1 LYNGLKMLA
10 CSKNEPKKGN
20 SAKSIRVTL
29 SIFNAMGCALLS
41 FAVSAPAE
49 PCADIADLKYPNAV
63 ISVAEAFRGGA
74 FTPEGQKSIEDL
86 PEFCRVAAV
95 LRPSSDS
102 DIRVEVWMPRAN
114 WNGRLE
120 GTGNGGF
127 AGSIVYKSLADG
139 VRHGY
144 AVVNTDM
151 GMSVPSGSD
160 PSIFANRPE
169 RWTDWG
175 WRSTHE
181 MTLLAKLVVKAYYGR
196 DANKSYFEG
205 CSTGGEQ
212 GLAEAQ
218 RFPEDYDGIVAGA
231 VANNRT
237 GVHLSIL
244 WNFAALQRTPDA
256 YIPQSKLSALQNA
269 VLAACGGDRAL
280 RQGFLDDLQTC
291 RFDPAT
297 LLCAGADGDNCL
309 TGPQVETARSLYAGP
324 TNPRT
329 HEILYSGM
337 AAGSEYAWDK
347 VDPDPAPG
355 NQPPFAPIFKWVLG
369 PRWDWRVFDWDRQAS
384 QYEAALKDHVNAT
397 NPNLDGLRRSGHKLL
412 VYHGWAD
419 WLVVPGEAIRYY
431 DAVAARYN
439 GSDNGNRRSK
449 ASMGEFYRLFMVPG
463 IEHCAG
469 GAGPDDIDPLSA
481 MVDWVEHGIVPAS
494 LVATKRGP
502 NGEIVMQRPV
512 CPYPQV
518 AAYTGV
524 GSEADASSY
533 SCATS
538 GNLRTR

>member
-1 LYNGLKMLA
+1 MLA

-218 RFPEDYDGIVAGA
+218 RFPRITTELWPVPLRTTGPACISVFCGTLPRYKERPMLIFRSRSSARCTMPSWQPAGVIA
-231 VANNRT
+231 RCARDFST
-237 GVHLSIL
+237 IFKRADSIL
-244 WNFAALQRTPDA
+244 R
-256 YIPQSKLSALQNA
+256 
-269 VLAACGGDRAL
+269 
-280 RQGFLDDLQTC
+280 
-291 RFDPAT
+291 
-297 LLCAGADGDNCL
+297 LC
-309 TGPQVETARSLYAGP
+309 S
-324 TNPRT
+324 
-329 HEILYSGM
+329 
-337 AAGSEYAWDK
+337 
-347 VDPDPAPG
+347 APG
-355 NQPPFAPIFKWVLG
+355 LM
-369 PRWDWRVFDWDRQAS
+369 
-384 QYEAALKDHVNAT
+384 
-397 NPNLDGLRRSGHKLL
+397 
-412 VYHGWAD
+412 
-419 WLVVPGEAIRYY
+419 AIT
-431 DAVAARYN
+431 A
-439 GSDNGNRRSK
+439 
-449 ASMGEFYRLFMVPG
+449 
-463 IEHCAG
+463 
-469 GAGPDDIDPLSA
+469 
-481 MVDWVEHGIVPAS
+481 
-494 LVATKRGP
+494 
-502 NGEIVMQRPV
+502 
-512 CPYPQV
+512 
-518 AAYTGV
+518 
-524 GSEADASSY
+524 
-533 SCATS
+533 
-538 GNLRTR
+538 